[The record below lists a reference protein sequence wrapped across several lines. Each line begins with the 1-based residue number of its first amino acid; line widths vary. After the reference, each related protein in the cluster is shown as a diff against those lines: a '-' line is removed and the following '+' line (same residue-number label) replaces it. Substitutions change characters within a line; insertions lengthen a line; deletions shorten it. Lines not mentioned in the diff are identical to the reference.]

1 MKLLTILIAIVPAT
15 FTTGAGAQLA
25 LPTQPD
31 TVHSEPA
38 APPSNVDRREG
49 SWRIEA
55 GYRGS
60 FVPSSGYGPF
70 STNEY
75 FPEFSL
81 AASRTLFARG
91 PFSFAPGLA
100 WDFGSTGA
108 TARGDPSSF
117 SMQRVTVSLEGRV
130 HLGPWGYAYLR
141 AAPGAAMQK
150 AQIDDAS
157 SPDPLAKSQWLFAT
171 DLSAGYAWLLWPR
184 WERSVL
190 EPRLWLQGEGGYGW
204 VAGDRL
210 ALAPALPSGSTDRT
224 SGVDLGTLA
233 MQGAFFR
240 LAAAVSF

>member
-1 MKLLTILIAIVPAT
+1 MKLLAILFFIAPAT
-15 FTTGAGAQLA
+15 FATGAHAQPA
-25 LPTQPD
+25 EPAQPD
-31 TVHSEPA
+31 TVQPA
-38 APPSNVDRREG
+38 SVVPTSSIDRREG

-81 AASRTLFARG
+81 AASRTLFAHG

-100 WDFGSTGA
+100 WDFGNTGA
-108 TARGDPSSF
+108 MARGDPSSF
-117 SMQRVTVSLEGRV
+117 SMQRITVSLEGRV
-130 HLGPWGYAYLR
+130 HFGPWGYAYVR
-141 AAPGAAMQK
+141 AAPGAAMQR
-150 AQIDDAS
+150 AQIDDPS
-157 SPDPLAKSQWLFAT
+157 SPDPLTKSQWLFAT
-171 DLSAGYAWLLWPR
+171 DLSAGYAWLIWPR

-204 VAGDRL
+204 VAEDRL